1 MSDMTNEET
10 VEIPTPD
17 RPAWAAGL
25 SDENRQLVADNNWVD
40 KTSDGEDV
48 VEINRALDAYR
59 DLQSV
64 ASNGISIP
72 GEEATREERDVFER
86 RLGRPEHPEGYQFE
100 LPDGLADDFPYSEEM
115 AGRFRDWA
123 FRAGLPTGAAQ
134 SLHDD
139 YVRELADLHAAETE
153 RQTQAEEQ
161 SHRDLTAEW
170 GGADSDAYRRNVLLA
185 DRAVTELGLGDVLR
199 DYGLMARDGGVRD
212 ARIATA
218 LARVGSELFA
228 EDSVLAGQTGAS
240 NPFSGDNPNLTE
252 QSRLI
257 REARQDP
264 ARAAHVRSLMEAA
277 GLDPQ
282 AQLL

>member
-1 MSDMTNEET
+1 MSDMTSEAT
-10 VEIPTPD
+10 VETPTPD
-17 RPAWAAGL
+17 HPAWAAGL
-25 SDENRQLVADNNWVD
+25 SDENRLLVADNNWVD
-40 KTSDGEDV
+40 KTSDVEGV
-48 VEINRALDAYR
+48 IEINRALDAYR

-64 ASNGISIP
+64 ASNAIAVP
-72 GEEATREERDVFER
+72 GEEATQEERDAFER
-86 RLGRPEHPEGYQFE
+86 RLGRPEGPEGYRFD

-123 FRAGLPTGAAQ
+123 FRAGLPAGAAQ

-153 RQTQAEEQ
+153 RLTQAEER
-161 SHRDLTAEW
+161 SHRDLTVEW
-170 GGADSDAYRRNVLLA
+170 GAPDSDAYRRNVLLA
-185 DRAVTELGLGDVLR
+185 DRAVTQLGLGEVLR
-199 DYGLMARDGGVRD
+199 EYGLMAPDGGVRD
-212 ARIATA
+212 ARIAMA

-228 EDSVLAGQTGAS
+228 EDSVLAGQMGAS

-264 ARAAHVRSLMEAA
+264 ARAAHVRALMEAA
-277 GLDPQ
+277 GLDPEVQ
-282 AQLL
+282 AL